1 MKHSTRS
8 YLHFTRSYLKLPEF
22 FTLRLQHLV
31 KSDTASWVL
40 IYILTSLSLAVSL
53 RLLVSPGYFPI

>member
-1 MKHSTRS
+1 MKHPTRS
-8 YLHFTRSYLKLPEF
+8 YLHPTRSYLKLPEF
-22 FTLRLQHLV
+22 FTLRLQHLM
-31 KSDTASWVL
+31 KSDTASWVF

>member
-1 MKHSTRS
+1 MKQTTRP
-8 YLHFTRSYLKLPEF
+8 LLKFPEF
-22 FTLRLQHLV
+22 IALRLQHWV
-31 KSDTASWVL
+31 KSDAASWVL